1 MKMLLSVVRKG
12 EAKQQKLNEVKPS
25 LNEPL
30 VHAPSK
36 LTMFLCSPIW
46 IRIFS
51 SDAKSLYSASVAESV
66 ETIDRLVEKYSWR
79 KAFLINN
86 NSEERI
92 RTVNQGRVWFDSREG
107 DTAHSRLAGF
117 LLTYRGSSP
126 LNTDFLWEA
135 AQCSFVNTEWW
146 SYL

>member
-1 MKMLLSVVRKG
+1 MLLSVVRKG
-12 EAKQQKLNEVKPS
+12 EANQQKLNKVKPS

-51 SDAKSLYSASVAESV
+51 SDAKSLNSASVAESA
-66 ETIDRLVEKYSWR
+66 ETIGRLVEKYYRR

-92 RTVNQGRVWFDSREG
+92 RTVNQGRVGFYSREG
-107 DTAHSRLAGF
+107 DPAHSRLAGF

-126 LNTDFLWEA
+126 P
-135 AQCSFVNTEWW
+135 
-146 SYL
+146 